1 MQGKKKFVVTR
12 AVQCQSEPVR
22 LAEHTALSGPDGR
35 NLSGVDAG
43 ANSARGAEPRQV
55 GGQPIGEVHHGGGEA
70 LFCEPLPERQSWL
83 RVKMLFDR
91 KIISTTRG
99 SASQGSQPE
108 LRLAQAPGY
117 ENEGARLGP
126 GPQDSRAGKHFT
138 NAGTIHQVPCTLG

>member
-1 MQGKKKFVVTR
+1 MYGEKQFVVIP

-22 LAEHTALSGPDGR
+22 FVQHAALSGPDGR

-70 LFCEPLPERQSWL
+70 LFCEPLPQRQSWL

-91 KIISTTRG
+91 KIISSTSG
-99 SASQGSQPE
+99 SDSQGSQPE
-108 LRLAQAPGY
+108 LRLAQAPRD
-117 ENEGARLGP
+117 ENEVATLRP
-126 GPQDSRAGKHFT
+126 GPQD
-138 NAGTIHQVPCTLG
+138 